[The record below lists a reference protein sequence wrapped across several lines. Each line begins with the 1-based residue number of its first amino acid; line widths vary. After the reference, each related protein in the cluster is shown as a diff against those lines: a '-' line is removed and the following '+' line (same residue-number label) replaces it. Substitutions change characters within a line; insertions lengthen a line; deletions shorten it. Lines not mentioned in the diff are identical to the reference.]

1 MVTVCVSDVHLGYRH
16 CRREAF
22 LRFLEALAGWRE
34 VGRLVLLGDI
44 MDMWRRDMAGVVLE
58 SAPVLSRLVALSR
71 RIRVYYVA
79 GNHDYH
85 LGGLRNFNYPFSFSR
100 KLTLREGG
108 VVYRFS
114 HGYEF
119 DPSLPRAY
127 FDALCYTG
135 DGLGELGGRAYDGLA
150 WVLKKGQGAKEK
162 VARMLLPPEK
172 RLLSHEEAI
181 HQRALASVGEGEV
194 LVFGHTHR
202 PFVRGRVANCGS
214 WVADS
219 SHGCTYVVLDKGRL
233 SLETFP
239 GQKSQKGD

>member
-1 MVTVCVSDVHLGYRH
+1 MVTICVSDVHLGYGH

-22 LRFLEALAGWRE
+22 LRFLEALAGWQE

-58 SAPVLSRLVALSR
+58 NAPVVSALMCLPA

-85 LGGLRNFNYPFSFSR
+85 LGGLRGFRYPFPFSR
-100 KLTLREGG
+100 RLTLREGG
-108 VVYRFS
+108 AVYRFC

-119 DPSLPRAY
+119 DPSLSRAL

-135 DGLGELGGRAYDGLA
+135 DSLGEVGGRAYDGLA
-150 WVLKKGQGAKEK
+150 RVLRGGQGVTEK

-172 RLLSHEEAI
+172 RLLSHEDVI
-181 HQRALASVGEGEV
+181 HQRALASVREGEV

-202 PFVRGRVANCGS
+202 PFVQGSVANCGS

-219 SHGCTYVVLDKGRL
+219 SPNCTYVVLEKGRL
-233 SLETFP
+233 SLECFP
-239 GQKSQKGD
+239 G

>member
-1 MVTVCVSDVHLGYRH
+1 MVTICVSDVHLGYRH

-58 SAPVLSRLVALSR
+58 SAPVLSRLMTLPS

-85 LGGLRNFNYPFSFSR
+85 LGGLRNFHYPFPFSR

-119 DPSLPRAY
+119 DPSLSHAY

-150 WVLKKGQGAKEK
+150 RVLKRGQGVKDK

-172 RLLSHEEAI
+172 RLLSHEDAM
-181 HQRALASVGEGEV
+181 HQRAVASVGEGEV
-194 LVFGHTHR
+194 LVFGHTHW
-202 PFVRGRVANCGS
+202 PFVQGRVANCGS

-219 SHGCTYVVLDKGRL
+219 SPSGTYVRLEKGTL

-239 GQKSQKGD
+239 G

>member
-58 SAPVLSRLVALSR
+58 SAPVLSRLVALSS

-119 DPSLPRAY
+119 DPSLPHWCGTIVIAREWHVPPWEV
-127 FDALCYTG
+127 
-135 DGLGELGGRAYDGLA
+135 DGIPLTPWRRMVWRYRMELYLA
-150 WVLKKGQGAKEK
+150 ELNAK
-162 VARMLLPPEK
+162 
-172 RLLSHEEAI
+172 
-181 HQRALASVGEGEV
+181 
-194 LVFGHTHR
+194 
-202 PFVRGRVANCGS
+202 
-214 WVADS
+214 
-219 SHGCTYVVLDKGRL
+219 
-233 SLETFP
+233 LERERTQVNQHFTE
-239 GQKSQKGD
+239 